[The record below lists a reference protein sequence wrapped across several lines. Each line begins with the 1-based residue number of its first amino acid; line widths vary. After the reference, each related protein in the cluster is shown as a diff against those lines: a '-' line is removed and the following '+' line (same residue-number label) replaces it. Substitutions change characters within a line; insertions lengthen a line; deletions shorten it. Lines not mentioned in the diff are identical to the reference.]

1 MTDHRK
7 ITADLRLERIL
18 GLTALAAGA
27 VDIISFAR
35 LGGVFASAMT
45 GNLAFLGLY
54 LARFSFLAALGSFL
68 ALLGFVGGGVMGTLL
83 GRGRGQ
89 YPALRVLLGA
99 ETLLLAGAVWLWFA
113 TAHAAASDSRDTLIL
128 LLSLAMGLQ
137 SIIGKRV
144 NLSNIPTVVFTS
156 TLTNMVIALTDM
168 LASGNFKVP
177 KDTRRQSASFLLY
190 FAGALAA
197 GVCVYRDVQVL
208 IFIPLAAAGA
218 AFLVTL
224 RGAQ

>member
-1 MTDHRK
+1 MSDQK
-7 ITADLRLERIL
+7 ISAADLRLESIL

-54 LARFSFLAALGSFL
+54 LAQFSFLKALGSFI
-68 ALLGFVGGGVMGTLL
+68 ALLGFVGGGVIGTLL

-113 TAHAAASDSRDTLIL
+113 TAHDTASNSRDALIM
-128 LLSLAMGLQ
+128 LLSVAMGLQ

-156 TLTNMVIALTDM
+156 TLTNIVIALTDM
-168 LASGNFKVP
+168 LASGSLKMP
-177 KDTRRQSASFLLY
+177 KDTKRQSISFLLY

-197 GVCVYRDVQVL
+197 GLCVFANLPVL
-208 IFIPLAAAGA
+208 IFIPLLAAGA
-218 AFLVTL
+218 AFAVTI
-224 RGAQ
+224 RPG